1 MKDDIVLQLLKQV
14 KSGKVSIE
22 DARAALE
29 GVDLSEENYLS
40 AVDHGV
46 FNEPDAGTIV
56 RSSLS
61 PAGDSIIV
69 VLVGIWGVLWTL
81 FWASSLSYGLYNHWD
96 QQLLSLFLA
105 MTLTTLII
113 MGMVYPRFV
122 MPDIVIT
129 KHRRNKYITP
139 NDSEGWKKYEV

>member
-46 FNEPDAGTIV
+46 LNEPDAGTIV

-113 MGMVYPRFV
+113 MGMVYLRFV
-122 MPDIVIT
+122 MPDIVII

>member
-22 DARAALE
+22 DARSALE

-56 RSSLS
+56 RSSIS
-61 PAGDSIIV
+61 PAGDSIVV

-81 FWASSLSYGLYNHWD
+81 FWAGSLSYGLYNHWD

-113 MGMVYPRFV
+113 MGMVYLRFV
-122 MPDIVIT
+122 MPDIVII
-129 KHRRNKYITP
+129 KHRRNKYITS

>member
-1 MKDDIVLQLLKQV
+1 M
-14 KSGKVSIE
+14 
-22 DARAALE
+22 
-29 GVDLSEENYLS
+29 DLSEENYLS

-113 MGMVYPRFV
+113 MGMVYLRFV
-122 MPDIVIT
+122 MPDIVII

>member
-1 MKDDIVLQLLKQV
+1 MNDDLVLKLLKQV
-14 KSGKVSIE
+14 KSGEVSII
-22 DARAALE
+22 DARSALE
-29 GVDLSEENYLS
+29 GIELSEDHYLS

-61 PAGDSIIV
+61 PAGDSIMV
-69 VLVGIWGVLWTL
+69 VLVGLWGLMWTL
-81 FWASSLSYGLYNHWD
+81 FWAGSLSYGLYNHWD

-113 MGMVYPRFV
+113 MGIVYLRFV
-122 MPDIVIT
+122 MPDIVII

>member
-22 DARAALE
+22 DARVALE

-113 MGMVYPRFV
+113 MGMVYLRFV
-122 MPDIVIT
+122 MPDIVII
-129 KHRRNKYITP
+129 KHRRNKYITS

>member
-1 MKDDIVLQLLKQV
+1 MRDDVVLELLKQV
-14 KSGKVSIE
+14 KKGKVSVE
-22 DARAALE
+22 DARTALE
-29 GVDLSEENYLS
+29 GVELSEENYLS
-40 AVDHGV
+40 AIDHGV
-46 FNEPDAGTIV
+46 FNDPVPGTVV

-69 VLVGIWGVLWTL
+69 VLLGLWGIVWTL
-81 FWASSLSYGLYNHWD
+81 FWAGSLSYGLYNHWD

-113 MGMVYPRFV
+113 MGIVYLRFV
-122 MPDIVIT
+122 MPDLVII
-129 KHRRNKYITP
+129 KHRRNKYITS

>member
-56 RSSLS
+56 RSSIS

-113 MGMVYPRFV
+113 MGMVYLRFV
-122 MPDIVIT
+122 MPDIVII

>member
-1 MKDDIVLQLLKQV
+1 MNDDIVLQLLKQV

-22 DARAALE
+22 DARSALE

-56 RSSLS
+56 RSSIS
-61 PAGDSIIV
+61 PAGDSIVV
-69 VLVGIWGVLWTL
+69 VLVGLWGVLWTL
-81 FWASSLSYGLYNHWD
+81 FWAGSLSYGLYNHWD

-113 MGMVYPRFV
+113 MGMVYLRFV
-122 MPDIVIT
+122 MPDIVII
-129 KHRRNKYITP
+129 KHRRNKYITS

>member
-1 MKDDIVLQLLKQV
+1 MRDDVVLELLKQV
-14 KSGKVSIE
+14 NKGKVSVE
-22 DARAALE
+22 DARTALE
-29 GVDLSEENYLS
+29 GVELSEENYLS
-40 AVDHGV
+40 AIDHGV
-46 FNEPDAGTIV
+46 FNDPVPGTVV

-69 VLVGIWGVLWTL
+69 VLLGLWGIVWTL
-81 FWASSLSYGLYNHWD
+81 FWAGSLSYGLYNHWD

-113 MGMVYPRFV
+113 MGIVYLRFV
-122 MPDIVIT
+122 MPDLVII
-129 KHRRNKYITP
+129 KHRRNKYITS

>member
-22 DARAALE
+22 DARAALD

-113 MGMVYPRFV
+113 MGMVYLRFV
-122 MPDIVIT
+122 MPDIVII

>member
-1 MKDDIVLQLLKQV
+1 MNDDLVLKLLKQV
-14 KSGKVSIE
+14 KSGEVSII
-22 DARAALE
+22 DARSALE
-29 GVDLSEENYLS
+29 GIELSEDNYLS

-61 PAGDSIIV
+61 PAGDSIMV
-69 VLVGIWGVLWTL
+69 VLVGLWGLMWTL
-81 FWASSLSYGLYNHWD
+81 FWAGSLSYGLYNHWD

-113 MGMVYPRFV
+113 MGMVYLRFV
-122 MPDIVIT
+122 MPDIVII
-129 KHRRNKYITP
+129 KHRRNKYITS

>member
-1 MKDDIVLQLLKQV
+1 MNDDLVFKLLKQV
-14 KSGKVSIE
+14 KSGTVLIT
-22 DARAALE
+22 DARSALE
-29 GVDLSEENYLS
+29 GIELSEDNYLS

-61 PAGDSIIV
+61 PAGDSIMV
-69 VLVGIWGVLWTL
+69 VLVGFWGLIWTL
-81 FWASSLSYGLYNHWD
+81 FWAGSLSYGLYNHWD

-113 MGMVYPRFV
+113 MGIVYLRFV
-122 MPDIVIT
+122 MPDIVII